1 MHVKT
6 FARGAHRF
14 NPRSQRGMA
23 LLVSLVFLLLLTLI
37 GISSMQNAN
46 LQEKMS
52 GSVKVR
58 NESFQFAES
67 ALRVGESIVQASTY
81 DLAVCS
87 STTRCAPPA
96 EATNNAVALTAG
108 ANATSG
114 VTWVAV
120 TNGFYGIQ
128 KLGTTKDPVNV
139 NQAGMEDSLSWTT
152 YRITGVGNQ
161 GASRTVLE
169 SIYVKK

>member
-1 MHVKT
+1 MNT
-6 FARGAHRF
+6 FAHRAI
-14 NPRSQRGMA
+14 PLKRQSQRGMA

-46 LQEKMS
+46 LQEKMF

-67 ALRVGESIVQASTY
+67 ALRVGETVVQASNY
-81 DLAVCS
+81 NPPVCS
-87 STTRCAPPA
+87 STVRCAPPA
-96 EATNNAVALTAG
+96 EALNNAQPLSAG
-108 ANATSG
+108 TNATSG

-139 NQAGMEDSLSWTT
+139 DAAGMEDGLSWTT

-161 GASRTVLE
+161 GTSRTVLE